1 MKNINIFEDVLIGL
15 GLTVSISD
23 LQNFLSV
30 ILLIFNIMWILIKF
44 GVRVY
49 NHIKNKDYASI
60 EKDVKETKEELEKLK
75 NKSQSMKEK

>member
-49 NHIKNKDYASI
+49 NHIKNKDYAYI